1 MGSVHQRVI
10 KTKPAVER
18 VVLIETLEFF
28 QRQTSASAPLTE
40 LRFVLSGYSNG
51 VEYNLQVFFVIF
63 GQGWLLLPHSILL
76 SWGRPR
82 ELDSCCL

>member
-10 KTKPAVER
+10 ETKPAVER
-18 VVLIETLEFF
+18 VALIKALEFF
-28 QRQTSASAPLTE
+28 QRQTSAFAPLTE

-63 GQGWLLLPHSILL
+63 GQGWLLSSHPTLL
-76 SWGRPR
+76 NW
-82 ELDSCCL
+82 ENLD